1 MTQKVTHLNDSACK
15 EFVAL
20 TPGQT
25 SLATG
30 RLYASTEPSVPSV
43 LTQIS
48 ELLVESPL
56 LSKSP
61 MSGDLSVGT
70 DNTLRQ
76 TVSENIN
83 LLQ

>member
-1 MTQKVTHLNDSACK
+1 MNDSACK
-15 EFVAL
+15 KAAAL
-20 TPGQT
+20 TLDQT
-25 SLATG
+25 SPATG

-48 ELLVESPL
+48 ELLVESPP
-56 LSKSP
+56 LSKSM

-70 DNTLRQ
+70 DDTLRQ

-83 LLQ
+83 LL

>member
-15 EFVAL
+15 EAVAL

-25 SLATG
+25 SPATG
-30 RLYASTEPSVPSV
+30 RLSASSESSVPSV

-48 ELLVESPL
+48 ELLAESQL

-70 DNTLRQ
+70 DDTLRQ

>member
-1 MTQKVTHLNDSACK
+1 MPDQ
-15 EFVAL
+15 
-20 TPGQT
+20 P
-25 SLATG
+25 SLKTG
-30 RLYASTEPSVPSV
+30 RLSASTEPSVPSV

-48 ELLVESPL
+48 ELLEESPV

-70 DNTLRQ
+70 DDTLRQ
-76 TVSENIN
+76 TVCENIN